1 MDPYPY
7 PFVHKMG
14 AYLKEG
20 LAPHVLATMLI
31 IGLISTFEW
40 LIRRTKYGPG
50 YREAEAHLKRAKAL
64 QEADRFV
71 EARQEIDR
79 SIVLLEDRRR
89 SRLLAEAY
97 LRLGD
102 IDVNLKQW
110 ESAIHH
116 YTLAKE
122 ESITAKKTS
131 MLDMIY
137 LRLGVACKMGGDL
150 NQACA
155 WIDQARMLQERTQD
169 NPLLGETYEKL
180 GEIDARRGLFDTA
193 INYYLRS
200 LAYQE
205 RIRDRRSQAGIHAS
219 LGDLYARK
227 QMAKEARDHYQAA
240 RELYEQVGD
249 ATVAALLVQ
258 KAS

>member
-1 MDPYPY
+1 MELIHRI
-7 PFVHKMG
+7 V
-14 AYLKEG
+14 AYFKEG
-20 LAPHVLATMLI
+20 LAPHVLADMLI
-31 IGLISTFEW
+31 IGLISAFTW
-40 LIRRTKYGPG
+40 LISRTKFGQG
-50 YREAEAHLKRAKAL
+50 YREAEVHLKRGKAL
-64 QEADRFV
+64 QEAERFA
-71 EARQEIDR
+71 EAKEEIDR
-79 SIVLLEDRRR
+79 SIKLLEDRRR
-89 SRLLAEAY
+89 SRLLSEAY

-102 IDVNLKQW
+102 IDVNMKQW
-110 ESAIHH
+110 QSAIHH

-122 ESITAKKTS
+122 EAVTAKKTS

-137 LRLGVACKMGGDL
+137 LRLGVACKMDGDL

-180 GEIDARRGLFDTA
+180 GEIDARRGLYDTA

-227 QMAKEARDHYQAA
+227 QMAQEARGHYQAA
-240 RELYEQVGD
+240 RGLYDEVGD
-249 ATVAALLVQ
+249 ATVAELFAQ
-258 KAS
+258 KAT